1 MQVTPLEQTGDWQIG
16 GGAGYVADQVREGIA
31 DAKLA
36 LELTALD
43 WDKTPHV
50 GPHPREAAI
59 NAAREAV
66 AHLTDA
72 LGVEAP
78 QDALDTTRRALEEIG
93 GALQVLERM
102 GGRPPFVPIEKPTG
116 HFEGA
121 LKMLEQVETDL
132 RHATVGFG

>member
-1 MQVTPLEQTGDWQIG
+1 MQITPLEPTTDFQIG
-16 GGAGYVADQVREGIA
+16 GGAGYVAAQVREGIT

-43 WDKTPHV
+43 WNDTPHV
-50 GPHPREAAI
+50 GPHPREAALM
-59 NAAREAV
+59 AAREAV

-78 QDALDTTRRALEEIG
+78 QDAIDETRRALEEIG
-93 GALQVLERM
+93 TAVLVLERM
-102 GGRPPFVPIEKPTG
+102 QGRPPFVPITKPTG

-121 LKMLEQVETDL
+121 LKMLEKVEQDL